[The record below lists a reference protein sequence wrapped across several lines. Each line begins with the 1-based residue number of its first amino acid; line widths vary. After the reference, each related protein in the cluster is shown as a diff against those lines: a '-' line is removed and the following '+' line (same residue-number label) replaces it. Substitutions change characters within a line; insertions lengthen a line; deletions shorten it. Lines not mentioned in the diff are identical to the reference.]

1 MKQNEKFLTGLAVFV
16 AGFVLFCGVLVFR
29 SGLFNPRSLLVQ
41 TSSGGPNNFIL
52 LSASGVSETNEPPA
66 DVRLRR
72 INPSPLTPNPL
83 PAPASPPQLVAQATA
98 GGGGSVKD
106 EEKREIDAVDSQ
118 NQYWAVGG
126 DPEKIFIGAKDPNT
140 EDPQIGFPLQLELD
154 SAGASI
160 RKATLSCGAGKGFND
175 RNPKGPKPLVLLS
188 PVGTGEKNE
197 TLSMANQSLVLVEQN
212 IQLALNT
219 LSWKTLDRQKNDD
232 GSQSVSFEAEIN
244 YAGLEPVLKIR
255 KTYTIYPKNY
265 YLDCYLTV
273 ENVSVKDQKISFN
286 LAGPVGIT
294 REDKRSDDRK
304 AIGGFVNAKGQIT
317 TAIKQIANLKKA
329 ATESAAGGRLSKD
342 ADNFLWAA
350 IVNKYFAAILV
361 PVADEGTQ
369 YCKWI
374 KDKKGLYFDPDQTS
388 DSGDETIGIDLKTT
402 PDIVKTNSSRTYK
415 FQLYLGPKDKEIFDK
430 DKRFKDLGFVNAID
444 MPCCFFCPLMVII
457 RPLAF
462 GLITLM
468 DLMYKVLPNYG
479 VVIIILVLIVRLL
492 MHPLTRKGQVAMSKM
507 GKLAPMV
514 EEIKK
519 KYGND
524 KIEMNKQIAA
534 FYKEHGATPILGM
547 LPMLLQMPIWVALY
561 SAIDASI
568 SLRGAKFLPVW
579 ITDLS
584 APDAV
589 FSFPQVNLILF
600 SFSSLNLLPIL
611 MGVAFYLQQKLTP
624 QQPSTAANPQLA
636 QQQKMMAIMTTVL
649 FPLML
654 YSAPSGLNLYIMAST
669 FAGAIEQYVI
679 KKHIEQQEQTAS
691 VGLVSATS
699 KTGGKVKKKKPKPF
713 FKKYI

>member
-1 MKQNEKFLTGLAVFV
+1 MKQNKKFLTGLTVFV

-29 SGLFNPRSLLVQ
+29 PP
-41 TSSGGPNNFIL
+41 SGGPKADSPDNFIL
-52 LSASGVSETNEPPA
+52 LANVETNEPNA
-66 DVRLRR
+66 DG
-72 INPSPLTPNPL
+72 PSLN
-83 PAPASPPQLVAQATA
+83 SI
-98 GGGGSVKD
+98 
-106 EEKREIDAVDSQ
+106 EKKTDQPEVDSQ
-118 NQYWAVGG
+118 NQYWAIGG
-126 DPEKIFIGAKDPNT
+126 NPEKVFIGAKDPNT

-175 RNPKGPKPLVLLS
+175 RNPKGPKPLILLS
-188 PVGTGEKNE
+188 PTRLRQTDTSDV
-197 TLSMANQSLVLVEQN
+197 LSMANQSLMLVEQN

-219 LSWKTLDRQKNDD
+219 LSWKTLNSRKNAD
-232 GSQSVSFEAEIN
+232 GSQSASFEAEIN
-244 YAGLEPVLKIR
+244 YAGLEPVLKIT
-255 KTYTIYPKNY
+255 KTYTIYPKSY
-265 YLDCYLTV
+265 YLDCLLTV

-286 LAGPVGIT
+286 LVGPVGIT
-294 REDKRSDDRK
+294 KEDNRSDDRK
-304 AIGGFVNAKGQIT
+304 AIGGFVDAKGQIT
-317 TAIKQIANLKKA
+317 CAIKPIANLKKA

-361 PVADEGTQ
+361 PVADEGSK
-369 YCKWI
+369 YCQWI

-388 DSGDETIGIDLKTT
+388 DSSDETIGIDLKTT
-402 PDIVKTNSSRTYK
+402 ADIVKTNSSRTYK
-415 FQLYLGPKDKEIFDK
+415 FQIYLGPKDRAVFDK
-430 DKRFKDLGFVNAID
+430 DKRFRDLGFVNAID

-479 VVIIILVLIVRLL
+479 LVIIILVLIVRLL

-507 GKLAPMV
+507 GKLAPAI

-524 KIEMNKQIAA
+524 KVEMNKQIAA
-534 FYKEHGATPILGM
+534 FYKQHGATPILGM

-589 FSFPQVNLILF
+589 FHFPQVNLILF

-624 QQPSTAANPQLA
+624 QQTSTATNPQLA

-669 FAGAIEQYVI
+669 FAGAIEMYVI
-679 KKHIEQQEQTAS
+679 KKHIEQQEQTVS

>member
-1 MKQNEKFLTGLAVFV
+1 MRQNERFLAGLAVFV
-16 AGFVLFCGVLVFR
+16 AGFVLFCGVLVSR
-29 SGLFNPRSLLVQ
+29 SGLFDPRCLFAQ
-41 TSSGGPNNFIL
+41 ANCGGPDNFIL
-52 LSASGVSETNEPPA
+52 LSAGGGSATNEPAEGGPT
-66 DVRLRR
+66 L
-72 INPSPLTPNPL
+72 NPSPLTPNPL
-83 PAPASPPQLVAQATA
+83 PAPASPDASR
-98 GGGGSVKD
+98 GGGSVKG
-106 EEKREIDAVDSQ
+106 EERREIDAVDSQ
-118 NQYWAVGG
+118 NQYWAIGG

-140 EDPQIGFPLQLELD
+140 EDPQIGFRLQLELD

-160 RKATLSCGAGKGFND
+160 RKATFSCGAGKGFND

-188 PVGTGEKNE
+188 SVPTGEKNE
-197 TLSMANQSLVLVEQN
+197 IMSMANQSLVLVEQN

-219 LSWKTLDRQKNDD
+219 LSWKTLNRQKNDD

-244 YAGLEPVLKIR
+244 YAGLEPVLKIT

-286 LAGPVGIT
+286 LAGPVGIP

-304 AIGGFVNAKGQIT
+304 AIGGFVDPKGQIT
-317 TAIKQIANLKKA
+317 CAIKQIANLKKA
-329 ATESAAGGRLSKD
+329 TTEQNLRLSKD

-369 YCKWI
+369 YCQWI
-374 KDKKGLYFDPDQTS
+374 KDKKGLYFDPDQKN
-388 DSGDETIGIDLKTT
+388 DSGDETIGIDLKTA

-415 FQLYLGPKDKEIFDK
+415 FQLYLGPKDKGIFDN
-430 DKRFKDLGFVNAID
+430 DKRFRDLGFVNAID
-444 MPCCFFCPLMVII
+444 IPCCCFFCPLMVII

-479 VVIIILVLIVRLL
+479 LVIIILVLIVRLL

-507 GKLAPMV
+507 GKLAPAI

-524 KIEMNKQIAA
+524 KVEMNKKIAA
-534 FYKEHGATPILGM
+534 FYKEHGATPIFGM

-561 SAIDASI
+561 SAIDVSI

-584 APDAV
+584 APDAL
-589 FSFPQVNLILF
+589 FSFPLVTLPLLGWRVS
-600 SFSSLNLLPIL
+600 SFNLLPIL
-611 MGVAFYLQQKLTP
+611 MGVAFYLQQRLTP
-624 QQPSTAANPQLA
+624 QQTNTAANPQLA
-636 QQQKMMAIMTTVL
+636 QQQKMMAVMTTVL

-669 FAGAIEQYVI
+669 FAGAIEMYVI

>member
-1 MKQNEKFLTGLAVFV
+1 MEKNKRFLTGLACFV

-29 SGLFNPRSLLVQ
+29 LP
-41 TSSGGPNNFIL
+41 SGGPKADSPDNFIL
-52 LSASGVSETNEPPA
+52 LSANGGSETNEP
-66 DVRLRR
+66 
-72 INPSPLTPNPL
+72 N
-83 PAPASPPQLVAQATA
+83 A
-98 GGGGSVKD
+98 GGLSLNSIEKKTDQPKD
-106 EEKREIDAVDSQ
+106 DSQ
-118 NQYWAVGG
+118 NQYWAIGG
-126 DPEKIFIGAKDPNT
+126 DPEKVFIGAQDPNT

-154 SAGASI
+154 STGASI
-160 RKATLSCGAGKGFND
+160 RKATFSCGNGKGFND
-175 RNPKGPKPLVLLS
+175 RNPKGPKPLILLS
-188 PVGTGEKNE
+188 PVPNGAKNE

-219 LSWKTLDRQKNDD
+219 LSWKTLNSKKNDD

-265 YLDCYLTV
+265 YLDCQLTI

-286 LAGPVGIT
+286 LIGPVGIR
-294 REDKRSDDRK
+294 REDKRGDDRK
-304 AIGGFVNAKGQIT
+304 AIGGFVDAKGQIT
-317 TAIKQIANLKKA
+317 CAIKQIANLKKA
-329 ATESAAGGRLSKD
+329 ATEQNLRLSKD

-374 KDKKGLYFDPDQTS
+374 KDKKGLYFDPDQK
-388 DSGDETIGIDLKTT
+388 DGSGDETIGIDLKTAA
-402 PDIVKTNSSRTYK
+402 DIVKTNSSRTYK
-415 FQLYLGPKDKEIFDK
+415 FQIYLGPKDRAVFDK
-430 DKRFKDLGFVNAID
+430 DKRFRDLGFVNAID

-479 VVIIILVLIVRLL
+479 LVIIILVLIVRLL

-507 GKLAPMV
+507 SKLAPMI

-524 KIEMNKQIAA
+524 KVEMNKQIAT

-589 FSFPQVNLILF
+589 FHFPQVNLILF

-611 MGVAFYLQQKLTP
+611 MGVAFYLQQRFTP
-624 QQPSTAANPQLA
+624 QQTSTAANPQLA
-636 QQQKMMAIMTTVL
+636 QQQKMMTVMMPIL

-669 FAGAIEQYVI
+669 FAGAIEMYVI
-679 KKHIEQQEQTAS
+679 KKHIEQQEQTSS

>member
-1 MKQNEKFLTGLAVFV
+1 MEKNKRFLTGLACFV
-16 AGFVLFCGVLVFR
+16 AGFVVFCGVLVFR
-29 SGLFNPRSLLVQ
+29 SGLPPKADS
-41 TSSGGPNNFIL
+41 PDNFIL
-52 LSASGVSETNEPPA
+52 LANVETNEP
-66 DVRLRR
+66 
-72 INPSPLTPNPL
+72 N
-83 PAPASPPQLVAQATA
+83 A
-98 GGGGSVKD
+98 GGHSLNSI
-106 EEKREIDAVDSQ
+106 EKKTDQPEVDSQ
-118 NQYWAVGG
+118 NQYWAIGG
-126 DPEKIFIGAKDPNT
+126 NPEKVFIGAQDPNT

-154 SAGASI
+154 STGASI

-175 RNPKGPKPLVLLS
+175 RNPKGPKPLILLS
-188 PVGTGEKNE
+188 PTRLRQTDASDV
-197 TLSMANQSLVLVEQN
+197 LSMANQSLMLVEQN

-219 LSWKTLDRQKNDD
+219 LSWKTLNSRKNAD
-232 GSQSVSFEAEIN
+232 GSQSASFEAEIN
-244 YAGLEPVLKIR
+244 YAGLEPVLKIT
-255 KTYTIYPKNY
+255 KTYTVYPKSY
-265 YLDCYLTV
+265 YLDCLLTV

-286 LAGPVGIT
+286 LIGPVGIT
-294 REDKRSDDRK
+294 KEDKRSDDRK

-329 ATESAAGGRLSKD
+329 ATEQNLRLSKD

-361 PVADEGTQ
+361 PVADEDTQ

-415 FQLYLGPKDKEIFDK
+415 FQIYLGPKDRAVFDK
-430 DKRFKDLGFVNAID
+430 DKRFRDLGFVNAID
-444 MPCCFFCPLMVII
+444 MPCCFFCPLMAII

-479 VVIIILVLIVRLL
+479 LVIIILVLIVRLL

-507 GKLAPMV
+507 GKLAPMI

-524 KIEMNKQIAA
+524 KVEMNKQIAA
-534 FYKEHGATPILGM
+534 FYKQHGATPILGM

-589 FSFPQVNLILF
+589 LHFPQVNLILF

-624 QQPSTAANPQLA
+624 QQTSTATNPQLA

-669 FAGAIEQYVI
+669 FAGAIEMYVI
-679 KKHIEQQEQTAS
+679 KKHIEQQEQTVS

>member
-1 MKQNEKFLTGLAVFV
+1 MKQNKKFLTGLTVFV

-29 SGLFNPRSLLVQ
+29 PP
-41 TSSGGPNNFIL
+41 SGGPKADSPDNFIL
-52 LSASGVSETNEPPA
+52 LANVETNEPNA
-66 DVRLRR
+66 DG
-72 INPSPLTPNPL
+72 PSLN
-83 PAPASPPQLVAQATA
+83 SI
-98 GGGGSVKD
+98 
-106 EEKREIDAVDSQ
+106 EKKTDQPEVDSQ
-118 NQYWAVGG
+118 NQYWAIGG
-126 DPEKIFIGAKDPNT
+126 NPEKVFIGAKDPNT

-175 RNPKGPKPLVLLS
+175 RNPKGPKPLILLS
-188 PVGTGEKNE
+188 PTRLRQTDTSDV
-197 TLSMANQSLVLVEQN
+197 LSMANQSLMLVEQN

-219 LSWKTLDRQKNDD
+219 LSWKTLNSRKNAD
-232 GSQSVSFEAEIN
+232 GSQSASFEAEIN
-244 YAGLEPVLKIR
+244 YAGLEPVLKIT
-255 KTYTIYPKNY
+255 KTYTIYPKSY
-265 YLDCYLTV
+265 YLDCLLTV

-286 LAGPVGIT
+286 LVGPVGIT
-294 REDKRSDDRK
+294 KEDNRSDDRK
-304 AIGGFVNAKGQIT
+304 AIGGFVDAKGQIT
-317 TAIKQIANLKKA
+317 CAIKPIANLKKA

-361 PVADEGTQ
+361 PVADEGSK
-369 YCKWI
+369 YCQWI

-402 PDIVKTNSSRTYK
+402 ADIVKTNSSRTYK
-415 FQLYLGPKDKEIFDK
+415 FQIYLGPKDRAVFDK
-430 DKRFKDLGFVNAID
+430 DKRFRDLGFVNAID

-479 VVIIILVLIVRLL
+479 LVIIILVLIVRLL

-507 GKLAPMV
+507 GKLAPAI

-524 KIEMNKQIAA
+524 KVEMNKQIAA
-534 FYKEHGATPILGM
+534 FYKQHGATPILGM

-589 FSFPQVNLILF
+589 FHFPQVNLILF

-624 QQPSTAANPQLA
+624 QQTSTATNPQLA

-669 FAGAIEQYVI
+669 FAGAIEMYVI
-679 KKHIEQQEQTAS
+679 KKHIEQQEQTVS